1 MDARPFAAAA
11 VLGAAFAVPAAVLAD
26 GLGPHTSWYDQHPN
40 STKPHND
47 VSIVVH
53 RDKGNADVYVA
64 NSCLGT
70 ETGEGTTPFPNSAG
84 VRGAKV
90 SKGKISFR
98 RKATIFTQTGQE
110 KVTEKFAATIKP
122 KSASGSA
129 KFPGKPACGTI
140 SFTAKL
146 AKRTK

>member
-1 MDARPFAAAA
+1 MDARPFAAVAALGA
-11 VLGAAFAVPAAVLAD
+11 VLAVPAAVLAD
-26 GLGPHTSWYDQHPN
+26 GIGPHTSWYDQHPKA
-40 STKPHND
+40 TKPHND

-53 RDKGNADVYVA
+53 RDKGNADVYVS
-64 NSCLGT
+64 NFCLGT
-70 ETGEGTTPFPNSAG
+70 QTGEGATAFPNSAG

-110 KVTEKFAATIKP
+110 KVTERFVATIKP
-122 KSASGSA
+122 KSATGSA
-129 KFPGKPACGTI
+129 KFPSKASCGTI

>member
-1 MDARPFAAAA
+1 MDVRPFSAVAAATAALAIPA
-11 VLGAAFAVPAAVLAD
+11 VVMAD
-26 GLGPHTSWYDQHPN
+26 GLGPHTSWYDQHPKAR
-40 STKPHND
+40 TPHND

-53 RDKGNADVYVA
+53 RDKGNADVFVS
-64 NSCLGT
+64 NFCLGT
-70 ETGEGTTPFPNSAG
+70 ESGEGSTKFPNSAG

-90 SKGKISFR
+90 RKGKISFR

-110 KVTEKFAATIKP
+110 KVTERFAATIKP
-122 KSASGSA
+122 KSASGTA
-129 KFPGKPACGTI
+129 KFPGKPGCGTI

>member
-1 MDARPFAAAA
+1 MDARPLVVAAAA
-11 VLGAAFAVPAAVLAD
+11 AAGLAVPAAVLAD
-26 GLGPHTSWYDQHPN
+26 GIGPHTSWYDQHPKAR
-40 STKPHND
+40 TPHND

-53 RDKGNADVYVA
+53 RDKGNADVYVS
-64 NSCLGT
+64 NFCLGT
-70 ETGEGTTPFPNSAG
+70 ETGEGTTKFPNSAG

-110 KVTEKFAATIKP
+110 KVTERFVATIKP
-122 KSASGSA
+122 KSATGTA
-129 KFPGKPACGTI
+129 KFPAKPKCGTI

-146 AKRTK
+146 AQRTK

>member
-1 MDARPFAAAA
+1 MHARPLAALAAAT
-11 VLGAAFAVPAAVLAD
+11 AFAIPAVVMAD
-26 GLGPHTSWYDQHPN
+26 GLGPHTSWYDQHPKAR
-40 STKPHND
+40 TPHND

-53 RDKGNADVYVA
+53 RDKGVADVYVS
-64 NSCLGT
+64 NFCLGVDS
-70 ETGEGTTPFPNSAG
+70 GEGTTQYPNSAS
-84 VRGAKV
+84 VRGVKV

-98 RKATIFTQTGQE
+98 RKATIYTQTGQE
-110 KVTEKFAATIKP
+110 KVTERFAATIKP
-122 KSASGSA
+122 KKATGTA

>member
-1 MDARPFAAAA
+1 MDARPLVVAAAT
-11 VLGAAFAVPAAVLAD
+11 AALAVPAAALAD
-26 GLGPHTSWYDQHPN
+26 GLGPHTSWYDQHPKAR
-40 STKPHND
+40 TPHND

-53 RDKGNADVYVA
+53 RDKGNADVYVS
-64 NSCLGT
+64 NFCLGT
-70 ETGEGTTPFPNSAG
+70 EAGEGTTKFPNSAG

-98 RKATIFTQTGQE
+98 RKATIFTQDGQE
-110 KVTEKFAATIKP
+110 KVTERFAATIKP
-122 KSASGSA
+122 KSATGTA
-129 KFPGKPACGTI
+129 KFPGKPDCKAI

>member
-1 MDARPFAAAA
+1 MDARPLVGAA
-11 VLGAAFAVPAAVLAD
+11 VTVALGVPAVVLAD
-26 GLGPHTSWYDQHPN
+26 GLGPHTSWYDQHP
-40 STKPHND
+40 TARTPHND

-53 RDKGNADVYVA
+53 RDKGNADVYVS
-64 NSCLGT
+64 NFCLGT
-70 ETGEGTTPFPNSAG
+70 ETGEGTTKFPNSAG

-90 SKGKISFR
+90 SKGRISFR

-110 KVTEKFAATIKP
+110 KVTERFVATIKP
-122 KSASGSA
+122 KSATGSA
-129 KFPGKPACGTI
+129 KFPGKPKCGTI

>member
-11 VLGAAFAVPAAVLAD
+11 AVGAVFAIPAAVLAD
-26 GLGPHTSWYDQHPN
+26 GLGPHTSWYDQHPKAR
-40 STKPHND
+40 TPHND

-53 RDKGNADVYVA
+53 RDKGNADVYVS
-64 NSCLGT
+64 NFCLGT
-70 ETGEGTTPFPNSAG
+70 ETGEGTSKFPNSAG

-110 KVTEKFAATIKP
+110 KVTERFTATIKP
-122 KSASGSA
+122 KSATGTA
-129 KFPGKPACGTI
+129 KFPGKPACKAIG
-140 SFTAKL
+140 FTAKL

>member
-11 VLGAAFAVPAAVLAD
+11 LTATLAIPAVVMAD
-26 GLGPHTSWYDQHPN
+26 GLGPHTSWYDQHPKAR
-40 STKPHND
+40 TPHND

-53 RDKGNADVYVA
+53 RDKSNADVYVS
-64 NSCLGT
+64 NFCLGT
-70 ETGEGTTPFPNSAG
+70 ETGEGSTKYPNNAG

-90 SKGKISFR
+90 RKGKISFR
-98 RKATIFTQTGQE
+98 RKATIFTQSGQE
-110 KVTEKFAATIKP
+110 KVTERFAATIRP
-122 KSASGSA
+122 KSATGTA